1 MYWWPWDCIYNQ
13 TLDFAVCLYLSLGN
27 RQRTWE
33 TSLYSETL
41 KEFLDEIKGDAEMKR
56 ELKVAN
62 MPRRT
67 QMMIF
72 EEIGGKKKEN
82 CTAGATL

>member
-1 MYWWPWDCIYNQ
+1 M
-13 TLDFAVCLYLSLGN
+13 
-27 RQRTWE
+27 
-33 TSLYSETL
+33 
-41 KEFLDEIKGDAEMKR
+41 DEIKGDAEMKR

-72 EEIGGKKKEN
+72 EEIGGKKERKLYCWSYTIRNKGVSLPRTEAAN
-82 CTAGATL
+82 VQAPGKICGMLSDTN